1 MDNIKLW
8 MLSLCGATAITAIF
22 KILLSDTNLKKA
34 INVFFSVFIL
44 FYILTPLNDY
54 IKNDNSIINFYEHKT
69 DKDEIYISGYEEIIK
84 LSLENICNEKS
95 IKVLDIKIE
104 SYLDDDGNIYINSL
118 EIDIDDNNRIL
129 EIESVINEKLGY
141 EVKVK

>member
-1 MDNIKLW
+1 MVK
-8 MLSLCGATAITAIF
+8 SG
-22 KILLSDTNLKKA
+22 
-34 INVFFSVFIL
+34 SVFIL

-118 EIDIDDNNRIL
+118 EIDIDDNNQIL
-129 EIESVINEKLGY
+129 EIENAINEKLGY
-141 EVKVK
+141 EVKVKWKVLKN

>member
-54 IKNDNSIINFYEHKT
+54 IKNDNLTVNFYEHKT

>member
-54 IKNDNSIINFYEHKT
+54 IKNDNLTVNFYEHKT

-129 EIESVINEKLGY
+129 EIENAINEKLGY